1 VNDDDVI
8 VRFSPSERALHWGFG
23 LLYLSLL
30 ATGLPLMFP
39 ALRGWIRG
47 YTPAVGF
54 RLHLACAV
62 LWVVVM
68 LAVIALGDRRA
79 LGRTWR
85 ELTAFGRA
93 DGTWLRA
100 FPRWLVAG
108 AAKRAELDGEVGR
121 FNGGQKLNALFVALT
136 SGLLLLTG
144 LALVPIN
151 GVLLGVIVTGPGST
165 ELWRGAH
172 SWLTLLVLLPLAGH
186 VFLALAFPP
195 TRPSLRGMLA
205 GTVARDWASRH
216 YPRWCARPEPGRRD
230 EAA

>member
-1 VNDDDVI
+1 VSDVI
-8 VRFSPSERALHWGFG
+8 GRFGTTERALHWSFG

-47 YTPAVGF
+47 YAPAVGW
-54 RLHLACAV
+54 RLHLACAA
-62 LWVVVM
+62 LWIVVT
-68 LAVIALGDRRA
+68 LAVVALGDRRA

-85 ELTAFGRA
+85 QLTTFVRA
-93 DGTWLRA
+93 DATWLRA

-108 AAKRAELDGEVGR
+108 PAARTRIDAQMGR
-121 FNGGQKLNALFVALT
+121 FNGGQKLNAVFVVVT
-136 SGLLLLTG
+136 SALLLLTG

-151 GVLLGVIVTGPGST
+151 GAVLAAVVTGAGSVQW
-165 ELWRGAH
+165 WRLAH

-186 VFLALAFPP
+186 VLLALAFPP
-195 TRPSLRGMLA
+195 TRPSLRGMLS
-205 GTVARDWASRH
+205 GVVDRSWAAH
-216 YPRWCARPEPGRRD
+216 HHPRWCAEPGRRRKD